1 MLLNINNK
9 LVDIKDSDVLYNLY
23 YKLATLP
30 TKKLLK
36 NKKSNIDKYLSEL
49 KIQISKL
56 DNLIPLYDIFSKNIY
71 LIKPEEIYDSVIHLY
86 YRPLTKKLYEYLQS
100 IKTDDKTYKEK
111 LEKNINFMEN
121 FDLNVLEET
130 YIKTFYYQSNKIGK
144 NFTLCIKPSFLPF
157 VNINPYYNRDEL
169 INLGLNLKIIKP
181 DETYY
186 DEKRLLQ
193 LCDKVSQDDIDSD
206 TLLNHYLF
214 IQFNNLQYYI
224 KYYSFMGSYQMNYY
238 IRNNSVKDKFI
249 EKNINQFHSIISK
262 SPGFNDTYY
271 VYRLINNDDFLQD
284 VKIGGIFEDKSFMST
299 SRNPFYNPVRNAF
312 GLILMKIKLPK
323 NKQGVGLCI
332 ENYSLFPEEQ
342 EIILNPCRLKLVS
355 KDDTIYYHTDK
366 KAQRSIKTKYE
377 FVYVEP
383 IPLDINKISK
393 NYDSELD
400 IPIIDLYNTKIAGV
414 KVEDKLNNFSNL
426 LPLINTCKRFYV
438 EVNKKQY
445 LFSVNKMAD
454 KRIYEKFFF
463 LQKKKYSENDIIEE
477 LYITYQDES
486 TGEILLMIEIK
497 DVISVNYLQKFT
509 GCNKEFN
516 DNDLLELISGFSK
529 LFQLYQVVIHP
540 NYKPFSTFINIKPEE
555 YHYVIDNITDYHQ
568 VQKLSANI
576 KIFNNDLMN
585 YLIMKKNRFE
595 SINVKMNFK
604 KGLLDK
610 LKNIKVKEVFNEE
623 NYEIYSLIKKESLA
637 NLNELIIF
645 FYKNYFYLLD
655 KIITQIN
662 KYFDNE
668 LILNNLYYVF
678 NSGTYL
684 FEKQIISYAITDDTD
699 LLSNYL
705 TKLDTYKVRELR

>member
-36 NKKSNIDKYLSEL
+36 SKKSNIDKYLSEL

-262 SPGFNDTYY
+262 SPAFNDTYY

-377 FVYVEP
+377 FIYVEQ

-400 IPIIDLYNTKIAGV
+400 IPIIDLYNTKISGV

-655 KIITQIN
+655 KVITQIN

-684 FEKQIISYAITDDTD
+684 FEKQIISYAITDDID

-705 TKLDTYKVRELR
+705 TKLDTYRVKELR

>member
-1 MLLNINNK
+1 
-9 LVDIKDSDVLYNLY
+9 
-23 YKLATLP
+23 
-30 TKKLLK
+30 
-36 NKKSNIDKYLSEL
+36 
-49 KIQISKL
+49 
-56 DNLIPLYDIFSKNIY
+56 
-71 LIKPEEIYDSVIHLY
+71 
-86 YRPLTKKLYEYLQS
+86 
-100 IKTDDKTYKEK
+100 
-111 LEKNINFMEN
+111 
-121 FDLNVLEET
+121 
-130 YIKTFYYQSNKIGK
+130 
-144 NFTLCIKPSFLPF
+144 
-157 VNINPYYNRDEL
+157 
-169 INLGLNLKIIKP
+169 
-181 DETYY
+181 
-186 DEKRLLQ
+186 
-193 LCDKVSQDDIDSD
+193 
-206 TLLNHYLF
+206 
-214 IQFNNLQYYI
+214 
-224 KYYSFMGSYQMNYY
+224 MNYY

-355 KDDTIYYHTDK
+355 KDDTVYYHTDK

-383 IPLDINKISK
+383 ISLDINKISK
-393 NYDSELD
+393 NYDDELE
-400 IPIIDLYNTKIAGV
+400 IPIIDLYNTKISGV
-414 KVEDKLNNFSNL
+414 KIEDKLNNFSNL
-426 LPLINTCKRFYV
+426 LPLVNTCKRFYV

-540 NYKPFSTFINIKPEE
+540 NYKPFSTFIHIKPEE

-585 YLIMKKNRFE
+585 YLIIKKNRFE
-595 SINVKMNFK
+595 NINVKMNFK

-655 KIITQIN
+655 KVITQIN

-668 LILNNLYYVF
+668 LILNNLYYIF
-678 NSGTYL
+678 DSGTYL
-684 FEKQIISYAITDDTD
+684 FEKQIISYLITDDND

>member
-1 MLLNINNK
+1 
-9 LVDIKDSDVLYNLY
+9 
-23 YKLATLP
+23 
-30 TKKLLK
+30 
-36 NKKSNIDKYLSEL
+36 
-49 KIQISKL
+49 
-56 DNLIPLYDIFSKNIY
+56 
-71 LIKPEEIYDSVIHLY
+71 
-86 YRPLTKKLYEYLQS
+86 
-100 IKTDDKTYKEK
+100 
-111 LEKNINFMEN
+111 
-121 FDLNVLEET
+121 
-130 YIKTFYYQSNKIGK
+130 
-144 NFTLCIKPSFLPF
+144 
-157 VNINPYYNRDEL
+157 
-169 INLGLNLKIIKP
+169 
-181 DETYY
+181 
-186 DEKRLLQ
+186 
-193 LCDKVSQDDIDSD
+193 
-206 TLLNHYLF
+206 
-214 IQFNNLQYYI
+214 
-224 KYYSFMGSYQMNYY
+224 
-238 IRNNSVKDKFI
+238 
-249 EKNINQFHSIISK
+249 
-262 SPGFNDTYY
+262 
-271 VYRLINNDDFLQD
+271 
-284 VKIGGIFEDKSFMST
+284 
-299 SRNPFYNPVRNAF
+299 
-312 GLILMKIKLPK
+312 
-323 NKQGVGLCI
+323 
-332 ENYSLFPEEQ
+332 
-342 EIILNPCRLKLVS
+342 
-355 KDDTIYYHTDK
+355 
-366 KAQRSIKTKYE
+366 
-377 FVYVEP
+377 
-383 IPLDINKISK
+383 
-393 NYDSELD
+393 
-400 IPIIDLYNTKIAGV
+400 
-414 KVEDKLNNFSNL
+414 
-426 LPLINTCKRFYV
+426 
-438 EVNKKQY
+438 
-445 LFSVNKMAD
+445 MAD

-540 NYKPFSTFINIKPEE
+540 NYKPFSTFIHIKPEE

-655 KIITQIN
+655 KILTQIN

-668 LILNNLYYVF
+668 LILNNLYYIF

-684 FEKQIISYAITDDTD
+684 FEKQIISYAITDDID

-705 TKLDTYKVRELR
+705 TKLDTYRVKELR

>member
-36 NKKSNIDKYLSEL
+36 SKKSNIDKYLSEL

-262 SPGFNDTYY
+262 SPAFNDTYY

-342 EIILNPCRLKLVS
+342 EIILNPCRLKLFS

-377 FVYVEP
+377 FIYVEQ

-400 IPIIDLYNTKIAGV
+400 IPIIDLYNTKISGV

-426 LPLINTCKRFYV
+426 LPLVNTCKRFYV

-655 KIITQIN
+655 KVITQIN

-684 FEKQIISYAITDDTD
+684 FEKQIISYAITDDID

-705 TKLDTYKVRELR
+705 TKLDTYRVKELR

>member
-36 NKKSNIDKYLSEL
+36 SKKSNIDKYLSEL

-262 SPGFNDTYY
+262 SPAFNDTYY

-377 FVYVEP
+377 FIYVEQ

-400 IPIIDLYNTKIAGV
+400 IPIIDLYNTKISGV

-426 LPLINTCKRFYV
+426 LPLVNTCKRFYV

-655 KIITQIN
+655 KVITQIN

-684 FEKQIISYAITDDTD
+684 FEKQIISYAITDDID

-705 TKLDTYKVRELR
+705 TKLDTYRVKDLR